1 MLGCTVREAASTEYP
16 LLPQLEKTLVQQQ
29 RLSTT
34 KNKYINNFLKFRKA
48 FRKPWKNKGKG
59 VFLWSEDIML
69 WTMALPYPSCD
80 TLKQVAEPL
89 WISVSPS
96 VKWGQFLPR
105 RVSMQSWV
113 AIPWAPTACLALSW
127 RLGTQQQWNDHRALV
142 QRSRRELRRR
152 LHN

>member
-59 VFLWSEDIML
+59 VFL
-69 WTMALPYPSCD
+69 
-80 TLKQVAEPL
+80 
-89 WISVSPS
+89 
-96 VKWGQFLPR
+96 
-105 RVSMQSWV
+105 
-113 AIPWAPTACLALSW
+113 
-127 RLGTQQQWNDHRALV
+127 
-142 QRSRRELRRR
+142 
-152 LHN
+152 